1 MKDLIIRAEQFA
13 QERHYG
19 QFRKGAAKEPYIIHL
34 KEVSSLV
41 KKYGG
46 SDEVIAAAW
55 LHDTIEDCP
64 PTNPQELERN
74 FGRKVAGIVSELT
87 DDKSLS
93 KKERKLLQLENARY
107 KSQEAALVKLADK
120 TSNVGALANSPPL
133 GWPLGWR
140 LDYINWAKEVV
151 FNLCKLP
158 RDGLEFFKRRC
169 DQAELQAFID
179 LGTERMAQNAAMRI
193 LERKSLRSGAS
204 RQQTD
209 KLLINLMNGT
219 LNNYNDI

>member
-34 KEVSSLV
+34 EEVSSLV
-41 KKYGG
+41 KNYGG

-64 PTNPQELERN
+64 PTNSQELERN
-74 FGRKVAGIVSELT
+74 FGKKVAGIVSELT

-93 KKERKLLQLENARY
+93 KQERKLLQLENARY

-120 TSNVGALANSPPL
+120 TSNIGALIKSPPM
-133 GWPLGWR
+133 GWSLPRR
-140 LDYINWAKEVV
+140 LDYISWATKVV
-151 FNLCKLP
+151 SKLCDLP
-158 RDGLEFFKRRC
+158 KQGLDLFTIRC
-169 DQAELQAFID
+169 DQAELQAYID
-179 LGTERMAQNAAMRI
+179 LGTERMAQNAALRI
-193 LERKSLRSGAS
+193 MERKSLRNGATDA
-204 RQQTD
+204 QTNRF
-209 KLLINLMNGT
+209 LINLMKGT
-219 LNNYNDI
+219 LGNK